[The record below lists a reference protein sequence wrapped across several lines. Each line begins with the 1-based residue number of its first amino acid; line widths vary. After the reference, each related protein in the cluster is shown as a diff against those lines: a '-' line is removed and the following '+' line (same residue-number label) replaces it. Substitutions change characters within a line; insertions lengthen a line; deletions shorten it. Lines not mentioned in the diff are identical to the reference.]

1 MYQWDSVK
9 NNKNI
14 PFLAKCFHK
23 VFSFDREDCKNF
35 GYYYLP
41 NFYISSIKNNSSNE
55 NNYDL
60 LFVGKGHTDR
70 VYLLNKI
77 KESLPKEI
85 KTKFIIYLP
94 WYRFFIEKYLI
105 KQRGSLSISNFT
117 FKKISYNKVQ
127 TLVAASKVIL
137 DIHNPF
143 QKGLTQ
149 RPFDALGNGK
159 GLITTNA
166 NIKKEYFYDENVIHV
181 LNRKNPIINIDI
193 FTNKTKMTLGFE
205 KYSLENWLKNIFI

>member
-1 MYQWDSVK
+1 M
-9 NNKNI
+9 
-14 PFLAKCFHK
+14 
-23 VFSFDREDCKNF
+23 
-35 GYYYLP
+35 
-41 NFYISSIKNNSSNE
+41 
-55 NNYDL
+55 
-60 LFVGKGHTDR
+60 
-70 VYLLNKI
+70 
-77 KESLPKEI
+77 
-85 KTKFIIYLP
+85 
-94 WYRFFIEKYLI
+94 I

-127 TLVAASKVIL
+127 TLVATSKVIL

-205 KYSLENWLKNIFI
+205 NIL